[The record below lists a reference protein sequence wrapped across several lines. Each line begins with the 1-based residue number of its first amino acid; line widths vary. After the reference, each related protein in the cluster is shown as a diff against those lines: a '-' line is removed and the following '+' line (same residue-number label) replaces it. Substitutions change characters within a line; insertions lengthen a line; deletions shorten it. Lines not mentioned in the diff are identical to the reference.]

1 MNRLLFVCMGNI
13 CRSPTAEGVMRQR
26 LQEHGLDRRVEVD
39 SAGLESYH
47 VGDTPDRR
55 AQAAAR
61 RRGYDLSGLRARQVA
76 PEDFARF
83 DLILAADRSVLK
95 ELRRLC
101 PAQYAGRLALCLDH
115 SRRFKGQEIPDPYY
129 GGPQG
134 FERTLDMIEDMAQG
148 LLADIERKG

>member
-47 VGDTPDRR
+47 VGDAPDRR

-101 PAQYAGRLALCLDH
+101 PDQYAGRLALCLDH